1 MEFIFGMLK
10 DISSALTPGQ
20 FLMILFIIVVVC
32 GLVIMFFVK
41 NFKNPNGMFAFLKA
55 NDFETETEITEIKD
69 SIQFLSNKMDNVI
82 REVKELVNDAFTEQR
97 VIDNSIKQEISRTLE
112 LKNEIQEMYYK
123 LSSSSE
129 DIKSVMRLQDSHQQQ
144 TAENIKSIL
153 QQSLE
158 AIRNTQAQIE
168 KLDDY
173 IRDQVPQFRAD
184 NKEFAKE
191 LNDLSRDLALI
202 ERSIQT
208 QVSTI
213 HAVTLR
219 Q

>member
-1 MEFIFGMLK
+1 
-10 DISSALTPGQ
+10 
-20 FLMILFIIVVVC
+20 
-32 GLVIMFFVK
+32 
-41 NFKNPNGMFAFLKA
+41 MFAFLKA